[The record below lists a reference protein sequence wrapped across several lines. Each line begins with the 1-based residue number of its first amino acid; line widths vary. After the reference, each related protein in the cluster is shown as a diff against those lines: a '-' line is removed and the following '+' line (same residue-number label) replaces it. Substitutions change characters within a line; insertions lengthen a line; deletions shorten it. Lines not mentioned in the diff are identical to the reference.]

1 MNAII
6 LAKGDET
13 TIAQTATDV
22 ASSLVEPN
30 PITELTLATVVL
42 VFIITIHGWSLG
54 QASKFFSS
62 EFALF
67 STHTARWRVSL
78 LTGATIAL
86 LVIIHL
92 IETLLWTIP
101 LLQFGILD
109 NFRDAYYYVLEA
121 YTTLGEGNIALPD
134 AWRLVGP
141 VIAISGLFTFGWT
154 ASVLVY
160 VMNEV
165 GKLHAERSRAAA
177 QGETPANGETKA
189 PAPKS

>member
-1 MNAII
+1 MNPII
-6 LAKGDET
+6 LAKGVET
-13 TIAQTATDV
+13 TVAQTATDV
-22 ASSLVEPN
+22 AATLVDPN

-42 VFIITIHGWSLG
+42 VFIITIHGWLLG

-101 LLQFGILD
+101 LLQFGIMD

-121 YTTLGEGNIALPD
+121 YTTLGEGNITLPD
-134 AWRLVGP
+134 EWRLVGP

-154 ASVLVY
+154 ASVLVS

-165 GKLHAERSRAAA
+165 AKLHAERSRAAA
-177 QGETPANGETKA
+177 KGAAGTNGETKA
-189 PAPKS
+189 PPPKS

>member
-1 MNAII
+1 MNEII

-42 VFIITIHGWSLG
+42 VFIITVHGWSLG

-101 LLQFGILD
+101 LLEFDIIP
-109 NFRDAYYYVLEA
+109 NFRNAYYYVLEA

-134 AWRLVGP
+134 EWRLVGP

-177 QGETPANGETKA
+177 RGETDADGETKA